1 MEVTKDII
9 KYKFRHSTYYA
20 EISPNKKYLA
30 VVGKSIYIYNY
41 ETGKK
46 EKVYQILKYPSEIA
60 FSNDSSLLAIKN
72 TSGHIAVI
80 NILTDE
86 VVCKN
91 KMHNVEG
98 CELYFSPDDKYIIT
112 GDWKGNIM
120 MLNIKDNSCLG
131 LNKLKRK
138 DGTSKVDNIQKIE
151 DDIYIFQSSFFNDY
165 TKWIWKYPFKE
176 KVLIKHDE
184 GYNMECFCQANGL
197 CARYSHMTN
206 CYTIIDQYNNIV
218 SLLLPLSKEEKF
230 NGGWMFLKYS
240 SWSVDGEY
248 FATVIKRYD
257 PEENVVNSIRFYET
271 KTWTIVKEYDMKYAC
286 FVRFTPDGENVIL
299 GSWLAGYC
307 IDIKE
312 LER

>member
-1 MEVTKDII
+1 MEVPKDII

-30 VVGKSIYIYNY
+30 VVGKKIYIYNY

-46 EKVYQILKYPSEIA
+46 EKVYQILRYPSKIA

-72 TSGHIAVI
+72 TSGHIAVV

-86 VVCKN
+86 VVCEN

-98 CELYFSPDDKYIIT
+98 CELYFSSDNRYIIT
-112 GDWKGNIM
+112 GDWDGNIM
-120 MLNIKDNSCLG
+120 LLDIIKNDY
-131 LNKLKRK
+131 K
-138 DGTSKVDNIQKIE
+138 DLCVFQKNENNGHLHNIQRE
-151 DDIYIFQSSFFNDY
+151 GDDKFIFQSSYFGNF
-165 TKWIWKYPFKE
+165 TKGEWSYPFSNGME
-176 KVLIKHDE
+176 IKNNKGFEMELYNPKNHLYARLTSAWE
-184 GYNMECFCQANGL
+184 GYNIVNEQENTIMTLELLNRIE
-197 CARYSHMTN
+197 RYHA
-206 CYTIIDQYNNIV
+206 
-218 SLLLPLSKEEKF
+218 SLD
-230 NGGWMFLKYS
+230 GVA
-240 SWSVDGEY
+240 WSVDGEY

-286 FVRFTPDGENVIL
+286 FVRFTPDGENIIL